1 VGLDWM
7 HLSNGNLSAPAYSNY
22 GINVY
27 GPMFGLD
34 VQLRRH
40 RHNSAQ

>member
-1 VGLDWM
+1 M
-7 HLSNGNLSAPAYSNY
+7 HISNNNLSAPQYSNY

-34 VQLRRH
+34 IALRKHSRH
-40 RHNSAQ
+40 SDA